1 MNLALLEQA
10 RPNSLIEGQ
19 ARVVAVDGGFVWLA
33 TTAPAACGSCV
44 SSSAC
49 SPAHA
54 AASSAVAT
62 QWRAP
67 RTLQHDDA
75 PLALGET
82 VRVGVD
88 RQALTRAAW
97 AAYALPLLAMLAAAV
112 AMRNA
117 GDTAAAAAAV
127 AGLLLGALAARQL
140 VRRWQSR
147 LRPVVLGRDAPH
159 TCAPPATVPLA
170 EVQRQ
175 HRQRREA

>member
-1 MNLALLEQA
+1 MNPALLEQA
-10 RPNSLIEGQ
+10 RPDGLIEGQ
-19 ARVVAVDGGFVWLA
+19 ARVVAVDGSFVWLA
-33 TTAPAACGSCV
+33 TTAPAACGSCA

-54 AASSAVAT
+54 TANPTPAT

-67 RTLQHDDA
+67 RTLGHDSA

-112 AMRNA
+112 ALQGA
-117 GDTAAAAAAV
+117 GDAAAAAAAV

-147 LRPVVLGRDAPH
+147 LTPVVLGRDAPH
-159 TCAPPATVPLA
+159 TCTPVATVVLSQ
-170 EVQRQ
+170 VQRPR
-175 HRQRREA
+175 HGHREA